1 MILPIRLYG
10 DPVLRHKARP
20 VTDFK
25 PIPKLAEDMMETMFE
40 ANGVGL
46 AAPQIGQPIR
56 LFVAVEYAD
65 DEPEGEDAEPKS
77 RLLNQFV
84 MVNPVLEV
92 LDASSVLGLEGCL
105 SIPQLYEEG
114 VPRVRALRVNYQ
126 DEHGE
131 KRSLEA
137 EDFLARVFQ
146 HEYDHLEGRLFFD
159 LLPAEIFDKH
169 RAELAEMQRQAKL
182 FLKEEKEREK
192 AAKAKSKKR

>member
-10 DPVLRHKARP
+10 DPVLRQKARP

-25 PIPKLAEDMMETMFE
+25 PIPKLAADMMETMFE

-46 AAPQIGQPIR
+46 AAPQIGQSLR

-65 DEPEGEDAEPKS
+65 DEPEGEEEPKS
-77 RLLNQFV
+77 RVVNEYV
-84 MVNPVLEV
+84 MVNPIVEV
-92 LDASSVLGLEGCL
+92 LDQTQVLGLEGCL

-114 VPRVRALRVNYQ
+114 VPRVRALRINYQ
-126 DEHGE
+126 NEHGE
-131 KRSLEA
+131 HRSIEA

-159 LLPAEIFDKH
+159 LLPPEIFDKH
-169 RAELAEMQRQAKL
+169 RAELAEMQRQAKQ
-182 FLKEEKEREK
+182 FLKEERERQK
-192 AAKAKSKKR
+192 QLKQKKR